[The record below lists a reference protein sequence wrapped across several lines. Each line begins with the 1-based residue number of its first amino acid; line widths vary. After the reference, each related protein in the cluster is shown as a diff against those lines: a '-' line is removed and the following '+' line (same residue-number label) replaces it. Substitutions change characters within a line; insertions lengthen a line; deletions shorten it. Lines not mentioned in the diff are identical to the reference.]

1 MLQQRKRDAPT
12 RPNLRGWLLPDALL
26 ALSLVTL
33 TLVFTQ
39 QALQVTSRVE
49 RQRQHR
55 LERARYHRDQRL
67 ERWLAS

>member
-12 RPNLRGWLLPDALL
+12 RPILRGWLLPDALL

-39 QALQVTSRVE
+39 QALQVTVRVE

-67 ERWLAS
+67 EKWLAS

>member
-1 MLQQRKRDAPT
+1 M
-12 RPNLRGWLLPDALL
+12 